1 MRINSQQKNS
11 LIITGDLVFVL
22 AEASKKKVK
31 TNLVEMMRKATII
44 ERKITSLTNSMRE
57 NEEIFFFVKLFVNL
71 LKTV

>member
-1 MRINSQQKNS
+1 M
-11 LIITGDLVFVL
+11 FVL
-22 AEASKKKVK
+22 AEASKIKVK
-31 TNLVEMMRKATII
+31 NNLLEMMRKATNI